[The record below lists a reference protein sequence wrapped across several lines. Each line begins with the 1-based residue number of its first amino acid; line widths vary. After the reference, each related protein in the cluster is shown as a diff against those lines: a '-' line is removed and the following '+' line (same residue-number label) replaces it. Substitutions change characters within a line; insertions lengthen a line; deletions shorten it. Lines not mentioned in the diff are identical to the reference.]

1 MQENESKEPV
11 EAEDFTI
18 DENENLSQES
28 PPDVVEEVNEESD
41 ETEKL

>member
-18 DENENLSQES
+18 DENENYIARIPAGCYRKSE
-28 PPDVVEEVNEESD
+28 
-41 ETEKL
+41 